1 MSNKNFGFGTQIR
14 KSPYF
19 DSTVKWGA
27 TGFSVYNH
35 MYIPRDFGSPEQ
47 NFWNL
52 IEKSILCDV
61 AVERQVE
68 ITGSDAYK
76 FIQLLTPRDLSK
88 LSVGQCKYVLIVNN
102 DGGILNDP
110 VLLRLAENHF
120 WLSLADSDVLLW
132 AQGVAV
138 NSGLDVKISE
148 PDVSPLQLQG
158 PTSQEIMVKLFGED
172 IRDLKY
178 YWLREY
184 QLDGIPL
191 IVSRT
196 GWSSELGYEIY
207 LRDGSKGNEL
217 YEKIM
222 AAGKEHGIQ
231 PGHTSSIRR
240 IEGGM
245 LSYHADADIH
255 TNPFELGLDRLV
267 NLDSEI
273 NFIGKKALKK
283 IKEKGISRKQVGLVI
298 DCAPLSGPNTTFW
311 PIKKDRKQIG
321 KVTSAVYSPRLK
333 KNIAL
338 AMVSVEQSEIDFIG
352 KEALKKIKQEGIKRK
367 QVGLI
372 IDCDPLSGPNTT
384 FWPIEKD
391 GKKIGKVTSAVYSPR
406 LKKNIALAMIEI
418 NYSELGNRLDVQIHE
433 GKYSA
438 TIVEKPFYDPK
449 KNIVKS

>member
-1 MSNKNFGFGTQIR
+1 MTNKNFGFGTQIR

-52 IEKSILCDV
+52 IQTAILCDV

-68 ITGSDAYK
+68 ITGPDAFK
-76 FIQLLTPRDLSK
+76 FTQLLTPRDLSK
-88 LSVGQCKYVLIVNN
+88 LAIGQCKYVLITNN
-102 DGGILNDP
+102 EGGILNDP

-138 NSGLDVKISE
+138 NSGLDVQIKE

-158 PTSQEIMVKLFGED
+158 PNSGEIMVKLFGED
-172 IRDLKY
+172 IKDLKY

-184 QLDGIPL
+184 NLDGIPL

-222 AAGKEHGIQ
+222 EAGKTHDLQ

-245 LSYHADADIH
+245 LSYHADADIN

-267 NLDSEI
+267 NLESDI
-273 NFIGKKALKK
+273 NFVGKDALKR
-283 IKEKGISRKQVGLVI
+283 IKQDGVKRKQVGIEI
-298 DCAPLSGPNTTFW
+298 DCEPLKGPNTTFW
-311 PIKKDRKQIG
+311 ELQ
-321 KVTSAVYSPRLK
+321 
-333 KNIAL
+333 KN
-338 AMVSVEQSEIDFIG
+338 
-352 KEALKKIKQEGIKRK
+352 
-367 QVGLI
+367 
-372 IDCDPLSGPNTT
+372 N
-384 FWPIEKD
+384 
-391 GKKIGKVTSAVYSPR
+391 KKIGKVTSAVYSPR
-406 LKKNIALAMIEI
+406 LKKNIALAMVEI
-418 NYSELGNRLDVQIHE
+418 QQTEIGNKFEVISNE
-433 GKYSA
+433 GKFNC
-438 TIVEKPFYDPK
+438 TVVEKPFYDPK
-449 KNIVKS
+449 KKIASS

>member
-1 MSNKNFGFGTQIR
+1 MSDKNFGFGTQIR

-52 IEKSILCDV
+52 IEKAILCDV

-68 ITGSDAYK
+68 ITGPDAYK
-76 FIQLLTPRDLSK
+76 FTQLLTPRDLSK
-88 LSVGQCKYVLIVNN
+88 LSIGQCKYVLITNN
-102 DGGILNDP
+102 EGGILNDP

-138 NSGLDVKISE
+138 NSGLNVQIKE

-158 PTSQEIMVKLFGED
+158 PASGEIMVKLFGED
-172 IRDLKY
+172 IKSLKY

-184 QLDGIPL
+184 NLDAIPL

-222 AAGKEHGIQ
+222 SAGKDYGLQ
-231 PGHTSSIRR
+231 PGHTSTIRR

-245 LSYHADADIH
+245 LSYHADADIN

-267 NLDSEI
+267 SLESDI
-273 NFIGKKALKK
+273 NFVGK
-283 IKEKGISRKQVGLVI
+283 
-298 DCAPLSGPNTTFW
+298 D
-311 PIKKDRKQIG
+311 
-321 KVTSAVYSPRLK
+321 
-333 KNIAL
+333 
-338 AMVSVEQSEIDFIG
+338 
-352 KEALKKIKQEGIKRK
+352 ALKKIKQNGITRK

-372 IDCDPLSGPNTT
+372 INCEPLKGPNTT
-384 FWPIEKD
+384 FWKIIKD
-391 GKKIGKVTSAVYSPR
+391 NNEIGKVTSAVYSPR
-406 LKKNIALAMIEI
+406 LKKNIALAMISVEHSEI
-418 NYSELGNRLDVQIHE
+418 GNEFNVTNNE
-433 GKYSA
+433 GMFDCVV
-438 TIVEKPFYDPK
+438 VEKPFYDPK
-449 KNIVKS
+449 KKIASS

>member
-1 MSNKNFGFGTQIR
+1 MTNKNFGFGTQIR

-35 MYIPRDFGSPEQ
+35 MYIPRDFGDPEQ

-68 ITGSDAYK
+68 ITGPDAYK
-76 FIQLLTPRDLSK
+76 FTQQLTPRDLSNI
-88 LSVGQCKYVLIVNN
+88 SIGQCKYVLITNN
-102 DGGILNDP
+102 EGGILNDP

-138 NSGLDVKISE
+138 NSGLNVNISE

-158 PTSQEIMVKLFGED
+158 PTSKDIMVKLFGES
-172 IRDLKY
+172 IKDLKY
-178 YWLREY
+178 YWFKEFD
-184 QLDGIPL
+184 LDGIPL

-196 GWSSELGYEIY
+196 GWSSEFGYELF
-207 LRDGSKGNEL
+207 LRDGSKGNDL

-222 AAGKEHGIQ
+222 NAGKEHGLQ

-255 TNPFELGLDRLV
+255 TNPFELGFDRLV
-267 NLDSEI
+267 SLDNDIE
-273 NFIGKKALKK
+273 FIGKAALKK
-283 IKEKGISRKQVGLVI
+283 IKAEGIKRKQIGLEI
-298 DCAPLSGPNTTFW
+298 NCEPLSGPNTTFW
-311 PIKKDRKQIG
+311 PIKKNNNEIG

-338 AMVSVEQSEIDFIG
+338 AIVNIKNSEIGTDLEVETN
-352 KEALKKIKQEGIKRK
+352 KGIFTAK
-367 QVGLI
+367 
-372 IDCDPLSGPNTT
+372 
-384 FWPIEKD
+384 
-391 GKKIGKVTSAVYSPR
+391 
-406 LKKNIALAMIEI
+406 
-418 NYSELGNRLDVQIHE
+418 
-433 GKYSA
+433 
-438 TIVEKPFYDPK
+438 IVEKPFYDPK
-449 KNIVKS
+449 KKIASN

>member
-1 MSNKNFGFGTQIR
+1 MLMSLMDNKNFGFGTQIR

-19 DSTVKWGA
+19 ESTVKWGA

-52 IEKSILCDV
+52 IEKAILCDV

-68 ITGSDAYK
+68 ITGPDAYK
-76 FIQLLTPRDLSK
+76 FTQLLTPRDLSK
-88 LSVGQCKYVLIVNN
+88 LAIGQCKYVLITNN
-102 DGGILNDP
+102 EGGILNDP

-138 NSGLDVKISE
+138 NSGLNVKITE

-158 PTSQEIMVKLFGED
+158 PTSGEIMIKLFGDSIKE
-172 IRDLKY
+172 LKY
-178 YWLREY
+178 YWLKEY
-184 QLDGIPL
+184 NLNGIPL

-207 LRDGSKGNEL
+207 LRDGSRGNDL

-222 AAGKEHGIQ
+222 EAGKEYGLK

-245 LSYHADADIH
+245 LSYHADADIN
-255 TNPFELGLDRLV
+255 TNPFELGLDRLI

-273 NFIGKKALKK
+273 N
-283 IKEKGISRKQVGLVI
+283 
-298 DCAPLSGPNTTFW
+298 
-311 PIKKDRKQIG
+311 
-321 KVTSAVYSPRLK
+321 
-333 KNIAL
+333 
-338 AMVSVEQSEIDFIG
+338 FIG

-367 QVGLI
+367 EVGLEL
-372 IDCDPLSGPNTT
+372 DCNPLKGPNTT
-384 FWPIEKD
+384 FWPILKND
-391 GKKIGKVTSAVYSPR
+391 KIIGKVTSAVYSPR

-418 NYSELGNRLDVQIHE
+418 NQSEIGSKLKVKTENGDF
-433 GKYSA
+433 KC

-449 KNIVKS
+449 KKIASS